1 MYPIG
6 FLGNFNANQEVA
18 AKVNILQNGC
28 KELGLEV
35 NEFQIANYGD
45 SARQSRLFQVTDNAQ
60 PILGDKPKS
69 PIDVEEFLEDFK
81 HYRNSFS
88 IAGRDKAERPHYD
101 NTQEPKEVW
110 SGKPRNQFTSEQ
122 REYLDKIKSL
132 AVDVE
137 YEEIQS

>member
-1 MYPIG
+1 MFDFIDW
-6 FLGNFNANQEVA
+6 FFDIELGN
-18 AKVNILQNGC
+18 L
-28 KELGLEV
+28 
-35 NEFQIANYGD
+35 
-45 SARQSRLFQVTDNAQ
+45 SRETW
-60 PILGDKPKS
+60 
-69 PIDVEEFLEDFK
+69 
-81 HYRNSFS
+81 RN
-88 IAGRDKAERPHYD
+88 RPHYD

>member
-1 MYPIG
+1 MSGIDDFQKYLECLYQTSSQIFG
-6 FLGNFNANQEVA
+6 FD
-18 AKVNILQNGC
+18 I
-28 KELGLEV
+28 
-35 NEFQIANYGD
+35 
-45 SARQSRLFQVTDNAQ
+45 SRETW
-60 PILGDKPKS
+60 
-69 PIDVEEFLEDFK
+69 
-81 HYRNSFS
+81 RN
-88 IAGRDKAERPHYD
+88 RPHYD